1 MITPRS
7 GTKMFGQGMSR
18 AAIAAFMASSL
29 GEQRSQELVDEAAR
43 RLGIQAELLNREEA
57 YMIFENLAERGGAIA
72 TVARFA
78 KARFILL
85 SVA

>member
-1 MITPRS
+1 MP
-7 GTKMFGQGMSR
+7 KHKSR
-18 AAIAAFMASSL
+18 AYGQRTSRSNIAGFMAKSL
-29 GEQRSQELVDEAAR
+29 GEAKSQELVDEATR
-43 RLGIQAELLNREEA
+43 QLGIESEDFDCDQAN
-57 YMIFENLAERGGAIA
+57 MIFENLAGRGGAIA